1 MTFSVLRCILTGR
14 FWYVPISSTKLKE
27 LLHVMN
33 EFCRS
38 AEDEITFNIYL
49 ITQIPGVAV
58 DYFYDG
64 HPSEAEGKLLPFL
77 RSITER
83 FGPPGESSTAV
94 NGPWEE
100 QTTSYVE
107 YQQRFREEP
116 VKTYKMWKSA
126 FLGELTPKVW
136 IGGNTNLR
144 LFGRIKGQQLRCK
157 AGCSGDT
164 STSGFFGR

>member
-1 MTFSVLRCILTGR
+1 MNDIFVLRCILIGR
-14 FWYVPISSTKLKE
+14 FSYVPMSSTKLKE
-27 LLHVMN
+27 LLHCMN

-64 HPSEAEGKLLPFL
+64 HSSEAEGKLLPFL

-83 FGPPGESSTAV
+83 FGPRERVLPLLMVLVKNRPPLMS
-94 NGPWEE
+94 
-100 QTTSYVE
+100 E
-107 YQQRFREEP
+107 YQQNFGEEP

-136 IGGNTNLR
+136 IVVILTR
-144 LFGRIKGQQLRCK
+144 LYLSRLK
-157 AGCSGDT
+157 DND
-164 STSGFFGR
+164 